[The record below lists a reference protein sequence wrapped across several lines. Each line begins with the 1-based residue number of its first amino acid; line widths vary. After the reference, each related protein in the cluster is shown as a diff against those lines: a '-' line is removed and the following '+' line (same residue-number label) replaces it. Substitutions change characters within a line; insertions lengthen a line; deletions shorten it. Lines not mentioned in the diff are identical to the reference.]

1 MPITILLADDSDLLR
16 RTIRGSLLKHESA
29 IQVIGEAADFKTAVQ
44 MTKELRPKILV
55 MDLHLFEFQIT
66 PEELQDSLRG
76 TRLLAMS
83 FSNDEEARSLAQT
96 IGAAVYLDKM
106 KLFDELIPAIVN
118 SAPLSSNA
126 AD

>member
-1 MPITILLADDSDLLR
+1 
-16 RTIRGSLLKHESA
+16 
-29 IQVIGEAADFKTAVQ
+29 

-55 MDLHLFEFQIT
+55 MGLHLFEFQIT
-66 PEELQDSLRG
+66 PEEMQDSLRG

-106 KLFDELIPAIVN
+106 KLFNELIPAIVN
-118 SAPLSSNA
+118 TAPLKSHA